1 MLGRVGRDVDADLSH
16 NFHCQGMHVTGR
28 IRARTD
34 DFGGGSASVLKEAF
48 THVAS
53 ARVARAQDQDRC
65 HDAEK
70 VFAEKLVVETAR
82 TCSVPRA
89 VQRIF

>member
-1 MLGRVGRDVDADLSH
+1 
-16 NFHCQGMHVTGR
+16 
-28 IRARTD
+28 
-34 DFGGGSASVLKEAF
+34 VLKEAF

-89 VQRIF
+89 VQRIFTATVAGGGVVAGRLDFDNRLFFEPY